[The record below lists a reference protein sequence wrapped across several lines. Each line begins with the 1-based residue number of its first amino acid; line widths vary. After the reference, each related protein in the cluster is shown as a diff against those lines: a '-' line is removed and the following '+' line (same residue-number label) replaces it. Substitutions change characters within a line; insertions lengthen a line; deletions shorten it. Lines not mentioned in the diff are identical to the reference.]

1 MTCSAN
7 GGGHTLDGHRLTD
20 VADHVADLNNV
31 HWSLWS
37 AYKVYREADGGKFV
51 EAEEI
56 RNGDHVFILMLTTD
70 DRPEASLS
78 SKDDDNDTDASLS
91 SKDDDDDEKASL
103 DDDDDEDEDED
114 EDEDDDDD
122 DDEDEDEKASL
133 SSEDDA
139 PPLVDNPSSNDND
152 ENAAMMDVDTAEVEE
167 PPVAAGA
174 PNHRNRVSFLI
185 RNGFS
190 KIPNPKEERAKL
202 QHETFDR
209 CAFVTFGVD
218 MGAHPATMQTCA
230 NFLQKAMSGKG
241 VPHKHWGKNKLFD
254 KKRISMQS
262 DFMSLIVEAKQFEA
276 NHGKDGTRGYTGVY
290 SLVMA
295 HYFQSHLLN
304 ELREKDA

>member
-1 MTCSAN
+1 MVTFTSQFGISGASKEMTCSAN

-122 DDEDEDEKASL
+122 DAR
-133 SSEDDA
+133 A
-139 PPLVDNPSSNDND
+139 WC
-152 ENAAMMDVDTAEVEE
+152 NAAAA
-167 PPVAAGA
+167 VAAAG
-174 PNHRNRVSFLI
+174 
-185 RNGFS
+185 
-190 KIPNPKEERAKL
+190 
-202 QHETFDR
+202 
-209 CAFVTFGVD
+209 
-218 MGAHPATMQTCA
+218 
-230 NFLQKAMSGKG
+230 
-241 VPHKHWGKNKLFD
+241 
-254 KKRISMQS
+254 
-262 DFMSLIVEAKQFEA
+262 
-276 NHGKDGTRGYTGVY
+276 
-290 SLVMA
+290 
-295 HYFQSHLLN
+295 
-304 ELREKDA
+304 